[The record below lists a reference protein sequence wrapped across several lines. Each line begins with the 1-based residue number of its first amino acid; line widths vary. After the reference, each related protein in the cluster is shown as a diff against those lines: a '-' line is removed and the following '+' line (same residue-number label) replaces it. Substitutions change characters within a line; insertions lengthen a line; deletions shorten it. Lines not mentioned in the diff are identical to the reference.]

1 MDESHETFLS
11 RLNLSQYLDN
21 FREAGFDDLET
32 VVTLSEEEI
41 EKHVGIVL
49 PGHKPKLVL
58 NFEKLRQPAKAAS
71 TSTQPQKENSRRT
84 LQTKLTFQ
92 SGSLSV
98 VLPPEPADP
107 DVPWKQFPIP
117 HPRFPQQKFFNS
129 FLPQTYES
137 AYPHLLTR
145 FEAYWIKERWER
157 KEVLDNLSVSVT
169 RMMDMSDKNYMA
181 RVRTLPNPSRPQD
194 ATTCISAI
202 KEIDSKLNQLACT
215 KRKDSFNRQV
225 SH

>member
-49 PGHKPKLVL
+49 PGHKPK
-58 NFEKLRQPAKAAS
+58 
-71 TSTQPQKENSRRT
+71 
-84 LQTKLTFQ
+84 
-92 SGSLSV
+92 
-98 VLPPEPADP
+98 PADP
-107 DVPWKQFPIP
+107 DVPWKQFLIP

-145 FEAYWIKERWER
+145 FEAYWIKERRERWER
-157 KEVLDNLSVSVT
+157 KEVLDSLSVSVT

-215 KRKDSFNRQV
+215 KRKDCFNRQV